1 MQPGEQLLLNHVRPR
16 PDARLTDFAG
26 DSYAGLVSA
35 GQDLLRQPSGLL
47 YVHGRQGSGR
57 SHFLSALCTE
67 AETAGL
73 RSVLVPLAALDGASA
88 GILDGLEGSDLLA
101 LDDIQVIAGCREWE
115 EALFHCFNRCR
126 SVGVRLAFSADNAPA
141 GLGLVLPDLVSR
153 LGQAPCWAM
162 GLPDDQS
169 REQLIQAAAH
179 RRGWILEADVLRYLV
194 VRAPREP
201 DALLA
206 CLERL
211 DQLSLR
217 AARRLTIPFVRECLE
232 RPEPDRGVAP

>member
-1 MQPGEQLLLNHVRPR
+1 MQPVEQLLLNHVRPR

-26 DSYAGLVSA
+26 DNYAGLVRA
-35 GQDLLRQPSGLL
+35 GEDLLRQPGGLL
-47 YVHGRQGSGR
+47 YVYGRQGSGR

-67 AETAGL
+67 AESAGL
-73 RSVLVPLAALDGASA
+73 RSVLVPLAALEGASA

-101 LDDIQVIAGCREWE
+101 LDDVRAIAGCREWE

-126 SVGVRLAFSADNAPA
+126 EAGVRLVFSADTVPA
-141 GLGLVLPDLVSR
+141 GLGLVLPDLGSR

-169 REQLIQAAAH
+169 RELLIKAAAS
-179 RRGWILEADVLRYLV
+179 RRGWILEAGVLRYLV

-201 DALLA
+201 GALLA

-232 RPEPDRGVAP
+232 RPDPDWGVAP